1 MIEYLFQV
9 VPNDLTKQC
18 FIFLLYVCVCVNL
31 KTQMIIMAECSD
43 QYYYLWTGRPKGDL
57 RNTHF
62 GVLSLGSS
70 VMKIDGFILRVYE
83 GEDYAFG
90 KSFSSQIL
98 ECHLKYQ
105 MGVKIFEIVKL

>member
-1 MIEYLFQV
+1 M
-9 VPNDLTKQC
+9 
-18 FIFLLYVCVCVNL
+18 CVCKL
-31 KTQMIIMAECSD
+31 KNTNDHNGSVVISITISG
-43 QYYYLWTGRPKGDL
+43 LGSPRGPGRPKGDL
-57 RNTHF
+57 QNTHI

-70 VMKIDGFILRVYE
+70 VMKIDGFILRVNE

-105 MGVKIFEIVKL
+105 MGVKIFVVVKL